1 MSNYAITFN
10 AKTDGFYTY
19 LDSGKIVSLFRVG
32 KSTTWESVS
41 AVSLTDDGY
50 TSITITYYDGVNIKP
65 WVTTWSL
72 TTDSIGGEV
81 NNWMSASADGPAV
94 LSGLDGHDHLTAS
107 AGDDYLNGGSGND
120 VLNGREGDDTLLGGS
135 GNDIYLIW
143 NGSGADVMADEG
155 GADILR
161 FVTNTGDGPT
171 GGLTTYRQGKSL
183 FFRSYTSDTEFDVGE
198 IRNFQG
204 KGWIEQMHYVDGDG
218 ATYYI
223 SLAKTGTGSKLA
235 DWISSTVTGGTL
247 SGLEGNDVLI
257 GFTAADTLRGGLG
270 NDVLY
275 GGPDTASDKFVFDTA
290 PSSSLNV
297 DYIIGFA
304 AGEDK
309 IQFSKAIFKGFAA
322 LGSLSD
328 GAYVAG
334 AGKTTADSRDHR
346 VIYNTST
353 GDLFY
358 DADGVGL
365 GTKVAPVKIAV
376 VGNKADLSFAD
387 FEIIA

>member
-223 SLAKTGTGSKLA
+223 SLAKTGIGSKLA

-257 GFTAADTLRGGLG
+257 GFTAADTLKGGVG

-290 PSSSLNV
+290 PNSSLNV

-304 AGEDK
+304 ASEDK
-309 IQFSKAIFKGFAA
+309 IQFSKAIFKAFTVV
-322 LGSLSD
+322 GSLSSA
-328 GAYVAG
+328 AYVEG
-334 AGKTTADSRDHR
+334 AGKTTADSSSHR
-346 VIYNTST
+346 VIYNTTT

-358 DADGVGL
+358 DADGS
-365 GTKVAPVKIAV
+365 GTKAAPVRIAI
-376 VGNKADLSFAD
+376 VGNQADLSFAD